1 MKKNLAALAAAIGLV
16 ASGFSTAFGGVV
28 ITETETMVSGAPNGQ
43 AQGPHERTTM
53 IQGNRQKTVMEGGRT
68 IITDL
73 DKGTTLV
80 IDPAKK
86 TYIERPFPPPGMAR
100 AAGGPGMHPSE
111 YTKTGKSRTVA
122 GYKCEDY
129 NGAGKFAM
137 GDYTVVS
144 CVSSTAPG
152 AAEFAK
158 FQKAMISKL
167 KDTQLAI
174 PASTPD
180 GIPLVQDTVAKVN
193 IASMPNLPPQA
204 LEQLKKQFADR
215 PPIVTK
221 VELTKLETRDIPAS
235 EFQVPAG
242 YTKREPTISHPP
254 GMTGGMSAPASGGMS
269 AMPAPPAGGSS
280 SSGGGAPLAVAPPA
294 NP

>member
-1 MKKNLAALAAAIGLV
+1 
-16 ASGFSTAFGGVV
+16 
-28 ITETETMVSGAPNGQ
+28 
-43 AQGPHERTTM
+43 
-53 IQGNRQKTVMEGGRT
+53 
-68 IITDL
+68 
-73 DKGTTLV
+73 
-80 IDPAKK
+80 
-86 TYIERPFPPPGMAR
+86 MAR

-180 GIPLVQDTVAKVN
+180 GIPLVQDTVAKVYREH
-193 IASMPNLPPQA
+193 A
-204 LEQLKKQFADR
+204 E
-215 PPIVTK
+215 
-221 VELTKLETRDIPAS
+221 PAS
-235 EFQVPAG
+235 AG
-242 YTKREPTISHPP
+242 ARAAEKAVRR
-254 GMTGGMSAPASGGMS
+254 
-269 AMPAPPAGGSS
+269 SS
-280 SSGGGAPLAVAPPA
+280 SDRNQGRI
-294 NP
+294 